1 MTETADAVI
10 IGGGVMGCSIL
21 YSLAERGMTNTVLL
35 EKGDLCSGS
44 TSRSMAVLRMHYSN
58 DVTANLAWR
67 SLQIFRDF
75 CDIVG
80 RPSGYTKTGYLL
92 ILNESDRLAMI
103 QNITMQQ
110 AIGIATSE
118 LAVNEAEELLPMLRL
133 NGNEIF
139 AYEPQSGYAD
149 PYSVTLG
156 YGQRAREMGA
166 ILKDDTLATRIE
178 VTKGKVSSVVTTN
191 GRINTDTVVV
201 AAGPWSASL
210 LSQVG
215 VDTPLRTLR
224 HQVVMIQRPESMGL
238 WHPMLGDVV
247 HSLSV
252 RPDSNNLTLIGVGEE
267 EYVTPGLYNQGVDM
281 EVAEGAFASLVARMP
296 GLSKGFFRGGW
307 SGLFTTTPDWHPIL
321 DGVDGL
327 EGLYCAIGF
336 SGHGFKLS
344 PLIGLVMAEL
354 ITDGRAST
362 VDISQL
368 NLNRFA
374 EGKPLKSRYKMQVL
388 A

>member
-110 AIGIATSE
+110 AIGIGTSE

-133 NGNEIF
+133 NGN
-139 AYEPQSGYAD
+139 
-149 PYSVTLG
+149 
-156 YGQRAREMGA
+156 
-166 ILKDDTLATRIE
+166 
-178 VTKGKVSSVVTTN
+178 
-191 GRINTDTVVV
+191 
-201 AAGPWSASL
+201 
-210 LSQVG
+210 
-215 VDTPLRTLR
+215 
-224 HQVVMIQRPESMGL
+224 
-238 WHPMLGDVV
+238 
-247 HSLSV
+247 
-252 RPDSNNLTLIGVGEE
+252 
-267 EYVTPGLYNQGVDM
+267 
-281 EVAEGAFASLVARMP
+281 
-296 GLSKGFFRGGW
+296 
-307 SGLFTTTPDWHPIL
+307 
-321 DGVDGL
+321 
-327 EGLYCAIGF
+327 
-336 SGHGFKLS
+336 
-344 PLIGLVMAEL
+344 
-354 ITDGRAST
+354 
-362 VDISQL
+362 
-368 NLNRFA
+368 
-374 EGKPLKSRYKMQVL
+374 
-388 A
+388 